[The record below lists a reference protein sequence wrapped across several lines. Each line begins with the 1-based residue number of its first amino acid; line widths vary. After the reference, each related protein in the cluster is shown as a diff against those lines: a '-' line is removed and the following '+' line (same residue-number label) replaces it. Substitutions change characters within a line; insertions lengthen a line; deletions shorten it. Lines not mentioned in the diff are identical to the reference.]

1 MGQTRF
7 ATGRQLDLICLGR
20 LGVDLYA
27 QQVGARLEDVSSF
40 AKYLGGSSANIA
52 FGTARLGLKSAML
65 SRVGDDHM
73 GRFLVESLAREGCD
87 VSAIKRDPERLTA
100 MVLLGLKDRETF
112 PLVFY
117 RENCADMALRA
128 EDIDE
133 GLIAS
138 SKALL
143 ITGTHFSTDQVFKA
157 SIQALDYAEKHQVH
171 RVLDID
177 YRPVLWGL
185 AGKADGETRFVA
197 DQNVSQHVQRIL
209 PRFDLIVGTEE
220 EFLIAGGAT
229 DLLSALRTVREHT
242 AATLV
247 VKLGP
252 QGCTVI
258 HGAIPARLEDGA
270 IYPGVRVEVLNV
282 LGAGDAF
289 MSGFLS
295 GWLKDASDERCCQL
309 ANACGGLV
317 VSRHACAPAMPTPAE
332 LDYLFNSSHPITR
345 PDQDVGLQRL
355 HQVSIPRKQWKQL
368 FIFAFDH
375 RGQLVELAQQAGR
388 DLSSIGKIKQLFV
401 QAVDRVENDLRNR
414 GIEADVGLLADQR
427 FGQDALNAAT
437 GRGWWVARPVEIQG
451 SRPLAFEHGRSIG
464 SNLIN
469 WPQEQ
474 IIKCLVQYHP
484 DDEPMLRLE
493 QEAQIKALY
502 EASKVS
508 GHELLLEIIPP
519 KDHPSTYPDVML
531 RAFKRLYNL
540 GIYPAWWKI
549 EAQTS
554 EVWQQLDALIE
565 ERDPYCRGVVL
576 LGLNAPVE
584 SLAEGFAAAR
594 NSRTCQGFAVGR
606 TIFREPS
613 RAWMAGE
620 IDDATLVAR
629 VQSTF
634 NWLIESWRES
644 RA

>member
-7 ATGRQLDLICLGR
+7 ASGRPLDVVCLGR

-27 QQVGARLEDVSSF
+27 QQIGARLEDVSSF

-52 FGTARLGLKSAML
+52 FGTARLGVKSAML
-65 SRVGDDHM
+65 TRVGNDHM

-87 VSAIKRDPERLTA
+87 VSGIKIDAERLTA
-100 MVLLGLKDRETF
+100 MVLLGIKDRETF

-117 RENCADMALRA
+117 RENCADMALQA

-133 GLIAS
+133 AQIAS

-157 SIQALDYAEKHQVH
+157 SSQALDYAEKHNVK

-185 AGKADGETRFVA
+185 TGKADGETRFVA
-197 DQNVSQHVQRIL
+197 NQNVSQHVQRIL

-220 EFLIAGGAT
+220 EFLIAGGST
-229 DLLSALRTVREHT
+229 DLLSALRNVRELT

-258 HGAIPARLEDGA
+258 HGAIPARLEEGA

-289 MSGFLS
+289 MSGFLK
-295 GWLKDASDERCCQL
+295 GWLNDESDQRCCQL

-317 VSRHACAPAMPTPAE
+317 VSRHACAPAMPTLVE
-332 LDYLFNSSHPITR
+332 LEYLFNSPVPITR
-345 PDQDVGLQRL
+345 PDQDAVLQRL
-355 HQVSIPRKQWKQL
+355 HQVSVPRRDWKQL

-375 RGQLVELAQQAGR
+375 RGQLVELAHKAGR
-388 DLSSIGKIKQLFV
+388 DLACIGQLKQLFIT
-401 QAVDRVENDLRNR
+401 AVERVEADLQKR

-427 FGQDALNAAT
+427 FGQDSLNTAT
-437 GRGWWVARPVEIQG
+437 GRNWWIARPVEVQG

-464 SNLIN
+464 SNLVT
-469 WPQEQ
+469 WPKEQ

-493 QEAQIKALY
+493 QEAQLMGLY
-502 EASKVS
+502 QASQAS
-508 GHELLLEIIPP
+508 GHELLLEVIPP
-519 KDHPSTYPDVML
+519 KDHPSPHPDVIL
-531 RAFKRLYNL
+531 RSLKRLYNL

-549 EAQTS
+549 ETQSAK
-554 EVWQQLDALIE
+554 VWEQLDALIQ

-576 LGLNAPVE
+576 LGLNAPAE
-584 SLAEGFAAAR
+584 TLAAGFREA
-594 NSRTCQGFAVGR
+594 SKSTTCRGFAVGR
-606 TIFREPS
+606 TIFHEPS
-613 RAWMAGE
+613 RAWLEGE
-620 IDDATLVAR
+620 IDDAGLISR

-634 NWLIESWRES
+634 GFLIESWRDA

>member
-52 FGTARLGLKSAML
+52 FGAARLGLKSAML

-133 GLIAS
+133 AQIAS

-197 DQNVSQHVQRIL
+197 DQNVTQHVQRIL

-332 LDYLFNSSHPITR
+332 LDYLFNSSAPITR

-355 HQVSIPRKQWKQL
+355 HQVSIPRKKWKQL

-401 QAVDRVENDLRNR
+401 QAVDRVESDLRNR

-502 EASKVS
+502 DASKVS

-549 EAQTS
+549 EAQTA

-584 SLAEGFAAAR
+584 NLAAGFAAAR
-594 NSRTCQGFAVGR
+594 DSRTCQGFAVGR

>member
-133 GLIAS
+133 AQIAS

-197 DQNVSQHVQRIL
+197 DQNVTQHVQRIL

-332 LDYLFNSSHPITR
+332 LDYLFNSSAPITR

-401 QAVDRVENDLRNR
+401 QAVDRVESDLRNR

-502 EASKVS
+502 DASTVS

-549 EAQTS
+549 EAQTI

-584 SLAEGFAAAR
+584 NLAAGFAAAR
-594 NSRTCQGFAVGR
+594 DSRTCQGFAVGR

>member
-65 SRVGDDHM
+65 SWVGDDHM

-87 VSAIKRDPERLTA
+87 VSAVKRDPERLTA

-133 GLIAS
+133 GQIAS

-229 DLLSALRTVREHT
+229 DLLSALRIVREHT

>member
-1 MGQTRF
+1 
-7 ATGRQLDLICLGR
+7 
-20 LGVDLYA
+20 
-27 QQVGARLEDVSSF
+27 
-40 AKYLGGSSANIA
+40 
-52 FGTARLGLKSAML
+52 
-65 SRVGDDHM
+65 
-73 GRFLVESLAREGCD
+73 
-87 VSAIKRDPERLTA
+87 
-100 MVLLGLKDRETF
+100 
-112 PLVFY
+112 
-117 RENCADMALRA
+117 MALRA

-133 GLIAS
+133 QQIAS

-157 SIQALDYAEKHQVH
+157 SSQALDYAEKHDVK

-185 AGKADGETRFVA
+185 AAKADGETRFVA
-197 DQNVSQHVQRIL
+197 DQKVSQHVQRIL

-220 EFLIAGGAT
+220 EFQIAGGST
-229 DLLSALRTVREHT
+229 DLLTALRTVRELT

-332 LDYLFNSSHPITR
+332 LDYLFSSPHPITR
-345 PDQDVGLQRL
+345 PDQDVVLQRL
-355 HQVSIPRKQWKQL
+355 HQVSVPRKQWRQL

-388 DLSSIGKIKQLFV
+388 DLSSISQLKQLFV
-401 QAVDRVENDLRNR
+401 QAVERVEAGLRQR

-427 FGQDALNAAT
+427 FGQDSLNAAT
-437 GRGWWVARPVEIQG
+437 GRGWWVARPVEVQG

-464 SNLIN
+464 SNLLA

-493 QEAQIKALY
+493 QEVQIKALY
-502 EASKVS
+502 DASKVS

-519 KDHPSTYPDVML
+519 KDHPSSHPDVMVRSL
-531 RAFKRLYNL
+531 KRLYNL

-549 EAQTS
+549 EAQS
-554 EVWQQLDALIE
+554 AQVWQQLDELIQQ
-565 ERDPYCRGVVL
+565 RDPYCRGVVL

-584 SLAEGFAAAR
+584 DLAAGFAEAR
-594 NSRTCQGFAVGR
+594 HSRVCQGFAVGR

-620 IDDATLVAR
+620 IDDAALVSR